1 MAKNNEET
9 KKEIKS
15 KYTMARV
22 APRKV
27 VLVANAIR
35 GMKVAEAIRFLDFNE
50 KKASG
55 LIKGV
60 VETAIANGVHNF
72 GADKEGMYVKD
83 VVIGPGPIRKSG
95 RFAAKGSFKPIWK
108 RTTHITVVLDS
119 KTEAKVVDT
128 PKGKEEAK

>member
-1 MAKNNEET
+1 MSNQTNEP
-9 KKEIKS
+9 KKLIKS

-35 GMKVAEAIRFLDFNE
+35 GMNVVEAIRFLDFNE

-60 VETAIANGVHNF
+60 VETAIANGIHNF
-72 GADKEGMYVKD
+72 GAEKDGLYVKD
-83 VVIGPGPIRKSG
+83 VVIGPGPIRKGG
-95 RFAAKGSFKPIWK
+95 RFAAKGSFKPVWK

-119 KTEAKVVDT
+119 KGESKVV
-128 PKGKEEAK
+128 KNEETK